1 MLIFAG
7 YAMPIFGTA
16 RNILYLCIVNEKRRV
31 AMRETTYRPRRND
44 VTLKNNSQLRIE
56 KRLLKRDASGAA
68 VYVSANGCLHV
79 HTTID
84 LDNLT
89 ADVA

>member
-1 MLIFAG
+1 
-7 YAMPIFGTA
+7 
-16 RNILYLCIVNEKRRV
+16 
-31 AMRETTYRPRRND
+31 MRETTYRPRRND

-56 KRLLKRDASGAA
+56 KRLLKRDASGAV